1 MQQQTHKTL
10 YASHAWIGI
19 ISGILLF
26 IVTFSGIPA
35 LFDHEIEYWQYP
47 AFSEQHNENKST
59 SDFFDLEKTLQ
70 VSKALNFD
78 HDSYFIQPANTI
90 NNHIVLAH
98 FGEESDFEIR
108 YLNAQNFQE
117 FSSSPSELN
126 HLLSYLHTDLHFPR
140 PWGRYL
146 VGLSGMAM
154 LLAIIA
160 GIFIHIKWRKEFVM
174 LRPKRSWRLLLT
186 DQHKLLGLWS
196 LPFTFILAFT
206 GTILGLLGLISP
218 ILALAAFNGD
228 VEKATIAVL
237 GPTAEVTNEYS
248 PVYPVN
254 ELWQRLEVDLPD
266 TSVEFI
272 QVSGLKIIKPG
283 SGEEGQ
289 DTKDKLT
296 TEDTES
302 TEERDSIERRELVT
316 DIGGIIKFSGYHND
330 KLSNLETVTYNL
342 STGEKIHTGSFIGKG
357 PFQRIF
363 ASVTPLHYVLFGNSW
378 LKVFYALSALAAC
391 GLILTGNILWLH
403 RRGHS
408 MEHWLSKA
416 TLGVCGGL
424 VVATS
429 FAFAAS
435 QILYGFNLPLN
446 SHLHHEAEEWVF
458 WGAWILSIIVP
469 FIYGNGFKLSR
480 YFLRLTYL
488 GLILTLV
495 ADGVFNQRWIWLTEG
510 WVFNV
515 QMGILVSALLFI
527 YLTWK
532 MPRQAN
538 IRSANHRTTN
548 DEIDESTNLQSS

>member
-1 MQQQTHKTL
+1 MEQKTHKKL
-10 YASHAWIGI
+10 YSTHAWIGI

-35 LFDHEIEYWQYP
+35 MFDHEIEYWQYP
-47 AFSEQHNENKST
+47 VYSKQQNST
-59 SDFFDLEKTLQ
+59 KIQTPFDLERTFKK
-70 VSKALNFD
+70 SKDLNFD
-78 HDSYFIQPANTI
+78 NDNYFIQPANEI
-90 NNHIVLAH
+90 NNHVILAH
-98 FGEESDFEIR
+98 FSEGEEPDIR
-108 YLNAQNFQE
+108 YLNADTYQE
-117 FSSSPSELN
+117 FPTSPSELN
-126 HLLSYLHTDLHFPR
+126 HLLSHLHTDLHLPR

-237 GPTAEVTNEYS
+237 GPTAEVTNEYT

-254 ELWQRLEVDLPD
+254 ELWDRLALDLPD

-272 QVSGLKIIKPG
+272 QVSGLKIINK
-283 SGEEGQ
+283 EKAE
-289 DTKDKLT
+289 DKK
-296 TEDTES
+296 
-302 TEERDSIERRELVT
+302 LVT
-316 DIGGIIKFSGYHND
+316 DAGGIIKFSGYHKD

-342 STGEKIHTGSFIGKG
+342 STGAKIHQGSFIGKG

-363 ASVTPLHYVLFGNSW
+363 AAVTPLHYVLFGNTW

-391 GLILTGNILWLH
+391 GLILSGNILWLH

-408 MEHWLSKA
+408 MEHWLSKL
-416 TLGVCGGL
+416 TLGICGGL

-429 FAFAAS
+429 FTFAAS
-435 QILYGFNLPLN
+435 QILYAFNFPLASN
-446 SHLHHEAEEWVF
+446 LHHLGEEWSF
-458 WGAWILSIIVP
+458 WLTWLAMIITP
-469 FIYGNGFKLSR
+469 FIIKDGFKLSH
-480 YFLRLTYL
+480 YFLRITSL
-488 GLILTLV
+488 GMFATLL
-495 ADGVFNQRWIWLTEG
+495 ADGFLHGRWIWMSEG
-510 WVFNV
+510 WIFNV
-515 QMGILVSALLFI
+515 QTGILFSALLFI
-527 YLTWK
+527 YLDWK
-532 MPRQAN
+532 MPKQAT
-538 IRSANHRTTN
+538 IRKAV
-548 DEIDESTNLQSS
+548 ESSSNVDDSELDNAQAS

>member
-1 MQQQTHKTL
+1 MEQQTHKQL
-10 YASHAWIGI
+10 YSTHAWIGI

-47 AFSEQHNENKST
+47 IYSEQ
-59 SDFFDLEKTLQ
+59 EKTLAPNQ
-70 VSKALNFD
+70 VFNLERALEVSKELNFN
-78 HDSYFIQPANTI
+78 HDKYFIQPASTI
-90 NNHIVLAH
+90 NNHIILAH
-98 FGEESDFEIR
+98 FEEGTEPDLR
-108 YLNAQNFQE
+108 YLNADTYQE
-117 FSSSPSELN
+117 FQSSPSELN
-126 HLLSYLHTDLHFPR
+126 HLLEYLHTDLHLPR
-140 PWGRYL
+140 PWGRYV

-254 ELWQRLEVDLPD
+254 ELWDRLAIDLPD
-266 TSVEFI
+266 TSIEFI
-272 QVSGLKIIKPG
+272 QVSGIKLINDEA
-283 SGEEGQ
+283 SGNTQ
-289 DTKDKLT
+289 
-296 TEDTES
+296 
-302 TEERDSIERRELVT
+302 LVT
-316 DIGGIIKFSGYHND
+316 DLGGIIKFSGSHDD

-342 STGEKIHTGSFIGKG
+342 STGEKIHQGSFIGKG

-363 ASVTPLHYVLFGNSW
+363 AAVTPLHYVLFGNTW

-391 GLILTGNILWLH
+391 GLILTGNMLWLH
-403 RRGHS
+403 RRGHGFD
-408 MEHWLSKA
+408 HWLSKS
-416 TLGVCGGL
+416 TLGICGGL

-429 FAFAAS
+429 MSFAAS
-435 QILYGFNLPLN
+435 QILYAFNF
-446 SHLHHEAEEWVF
+446 SKQSGLHHLGEESIF
-458 WGAWILSIIVP
+458 WGSWIVMIVAP
-469 FIYGNGFKLSR
+469 FIIKNGFKLSH
-480 YFLRLTYL
+480 YYLRLSSL
-488 GLILTLV
+488 ALIVTV
-495 ADGVFNQRWIWLTEG
+495 IADGVINDRWFGLTNGWIFNIQA
-510 WVFNV
+510 
-515 QMGILVSALLFI
+515 GILGSALLFI
-527 YLTWK
+527 YLDWR
-532 MPRQAN
+532 MPKRIIEKSEAKEMNNTQA
-538 IRSANHRTTN
+538 
-548 DEIDESTNLQSS
+548 L

>member
-1 MQQQTHKTL
+1 MEQQTHKQL
-10 YASHAWIGI
+10 YSTHAWVGI

-47 AFSEQHNENKST
+47 IFSEQQNPDNT
-59 SDFFDLEKTLQ
+59 QAQFDLERSLQ
-70 VSKALNFD
+70 ASYELNFNYD
-78 HDSYFIQPANTI
+78 NYFIQPANEI
-90 NNHIVLAH
+90 NNHVILAH
-98 FGEESDFEIR
+98 FPDDTEADIR
-108 YLNAQNFQE
+108 YLNADNYQE

-126 HLLSYLHTDLHFPR
+126 HLLSHLHTDLHLPH

-237 GPTAEVTNEYS
+237 GPRAEVTNEYS
-248 PVYPVN
+248 PVFPVN
-254 ELWQRLEVDLPD
+254 DLLDRLEVDLPD
-266 TSVEFI
+266 TTVEFI
-272 QVSGLKIIKPG
+272 QVSGIKIINQ
-283 SGEEGQ
+283 EGNEN
-289 DTKDKLT
+289 KK
-296 TEDTES
+296 
-302 TEERDSIERRELVT
+302 LVT
-316 DIGGIIKFSGYHND
+316 DLGGIIKFSGYHRD

-342 STGEKIHTGSFIGKG
+342 SSGEKIHQGSFIGKG
-357 PFQRIF
+357 AFQRIF
-363 ASVTPLHYVLFGNSW
+363 ATVTPLHYVLFGNGW
-378 LKVFYALSALAAC
+378 LKVFYALSALAGC

-403 RRGHS
+403 RRGHDMS
-408 MEHWLSKA
+408 HWLSKL
-416 TLGVCGGL
+416 TLGICGGL

-435 QILYGFNLPLN
+435 QILYGLN
-446 SHLHHEAEEWVF
+446 TAANSGVHHLAEEWTF
-458 WGAWILSIIVP
+458 WVSWLILIIVP
-469 FIYGNGFKLSR
+469 FIFKNGFKLSH
-480 YFLRLTYL
+480 YYLRLTST
-488 GLILTLV
+488 GLIITLL
-495 ADGVFNQRWIWLTEG
+495 ADGINNQRWLWLTEG
-510 WVFNV
+510 WIFNI
-515 QMGILVSALLFI
+515 QAGILTSALIFI
-527 YLTWK
+527 YLDWK
-532 MPRQAN
+532 MPTKAGKKTVDKINADQPA
-538 IRSANHRTTN
+538 SYT
-548 DEIDESTNLQSS
+548 LQE

>member
-1 MQQQTHKTL
+1 MEQKTHKKL
-10 YASHAWIGI
+10 YSTHAWIGI

-47 AFSEQHNENKST
+47 AFSEQQIPKNSSGKVPS
-59 SDFFDLEKTLQ
+59 SFDLERTLQ
-70 VSKALNFD
+70 TSYALNFD
-78 HDSYFIQPANTI
+78 YDSYFIQPADEI

-98 FGEESDFEIR
+98 FGEGEDFEVR
-108 YLNAQNFQE
+108 YLNADNYQE
-117 FSSSPSELN
+117 FPSSPSELN
-126 HLLSYLHTDLHFPR
+126 HILAHLHTDLHLPR

-206 GTILGLLGLISP
+206 GTILGLLGVISP

-237 GPTAEVTNEYS
+237 GPTAEVTNEYT

-254 ELWQRLEVDLPD
+254 ELWDRLALDLPD

-272 QVSGLKIIKPG
+272 QISGLKIINK
-283 SGEEGQ
+283 EKA
-289 DTKDKLT
+289 DDKK
-296 TEDTES
+296 
-302 TEERDSIERRELVT
+302 LVT
-316 DIGGIIKFSGYHND
+316 DAGGIIKFSGYHKD

-342 STGEKIHTGSFIGKG
+342 STGEKIHQGSFIGKG

-363 ASVTPLHYVLFGNSW
+363 AAVTPLHYVLFGNTW

-391 GLILTGNILWLH
+391 GLILSGNILWLH

-408 MEHWLSKA
+408 MEHWLSKL
-416 TLGVCGGL
+416 TLGICGGL

-429 FAFAAS
+429 FTFAAS
-435 QILYGFNLPLN
+435 QLLYGLN
-446 SHLHHEAEEWVF
+446 APANSGLHHQGEEWTF
-458 WGAWILSIIVP
+458 WGTWLILIILP
-469 FIYGNGFKLSR
+469 FVFKNGFKLSH
-480 YFLRLTYL
+480 YFLRLTSA
-488 GLILTLV
+488 GLFITLL
-495 ADGVFNQRWIWLTEG
+495 ADGFINQRWLWQSEG
-510 WVFNV
+510 WIFNIQASILV
-515 QMGILVSALLFI
+515 TGILFL
-527 YLTWK
+527 YLDLK
-532 MPRQAN
+532 MPKQAN
-538 IRSANHRTTN
+538 IRSN
-548 DEIDESTNLQSS
+548 DVTKEASGNLQTP